1 MAYMTWWWCWVGW
14 LVYRGITLHG
24 LPTEQITRQ
33 QGVDGGGA
41 PDHAGII
48 PARRSPQARVLGHPA
63 PQKVASAGLASTATA
78 APLAHRV
85 GLRCPHPVLIGSRV
99 SLPASGVCP

>member
-41 PDHAGII
+41 PDNAGII
-48 PARRSPQARVLGHPA
+48 PAWRSPQARVLGHPT